1 MIKKRVVKKLTQER
15 VLLGVGLVLFLLLVG
30 ATIYAFSFL
39 GKNILRSLSPNE
51 VGGDEL
57 KFNLEEFD
65 NLGL

>member
-15 VLLGVGLVLFLLLVG
+15 VLLGVGLVLFFLLVG

-57 KFNLEEFD
+57 EFNLEEFD

>member
-1 MIKKRVVKKLTQER
+1 VIKKRVVKKLTQER

-57 KFNLEEFD
+57 EFNLEEFD

>member
-57 KFNLEEFD
+57 EFNLEEFD